1 MKNRPSITEE
11 ENHKN
16 KKTQDIYFGR
26 TAEHY
31 YDELIWCKR
40 HSVPLGTFP
49 PVLCEICSEDW
60 RSLRDP
66 AVVIKIVF
74 VSCCFKKE
82 KTARAENQQ
91 LAV

>member
-1 MKNRPSITEE
+1 MKNRPSLTEE

-16 KKTQDIYFGR
+16 KKTQDNCFGR

-31 YDELIWCKR
+31 HDELIWCKR

-60 RSLRDP
+60 RSLRGP

-74 VSCCFKKE
+74 ASCCFKKE
-82 KTARAENQQ
+82 KTARVENQQ